1 MTGPAASGGG
11 AFATGHGELF
21 ADPQEGVAPVAIT
34 TGPDRHDV
42 VAGDLPSV
50 IRRLALPAVASNL
63 LMTLF
68 ASVDA
73 YWVGT
78 RIGPEGLAAVST
90 SIFWVWGIVSI
101 AELVSIGLTA
111 VAARRIGEGRPDEAA
126 RVNAEALALALG
138 LGLAVAVVGTL
149 ALPALFAIMETPPAV
164 TALGRH
170 YLGTYLLGSP
180 LIFGFF
186 AVDAAF
192 RAAGDTRT
200 PLALLSTSVVVTLL
214 LDPVLILGLG
224 PAPRLGITGA
234 AVALVATR
242 GTAFAIGVALLRR
255 RGMLRVGWPRAA
267 VLASVV
273 RIGLPTATWG
283 VVFSLV
289 YVLMT
294 RTTTRFGTPALA
306 ALGIGHRIESWLHMV
321 GVGFG
326 AAAAAIVGQNL
337 GAGRLDRARRAGWL
351 ITWYATLPSL
361 VFAAFLLAVP
371 EWFSSR
377 FTTDPAVIAE
387 AARYLRII
395 VPAVL
400 VLTAEL
406 VLEGALGGAGDTV
419 PPMVTSTGLT
429 LLRLPLAAWAAG
441 HWGVQGIWWVIS
453 LTAAG
458 RGLAMLAI
466 WRWGRWAH
474 KTV

>member
-1 MTGPAASGGG
+1 MTQPAATGGE
-11 AFATGHGELF
+11 AFATGHGELL
-21 ADPQEGVAPVAIT
+21 ADPQEGVVPVAVT
-34 TGPDRHDV
+34 AAADRHDV
-42 VAGDLPSV
+42 VTGDLPSV
-50 IRRLALPAVASNL
+50 IRRVALPAVASNL

-90 SIFWVWGIVSI
+90 SVFWVWGIVSI
-101 AELVSIGLTA
+101 AEMVSIGLTA
-111 VAARRIGEGRPDEAA
+111 VAARRFGERRPDEAA
-126 RVNAEALALALG
+126 RVSAEALLLALG
-138 LGLAVAVVGTL
+138 LGLAVAIAGTL
-149 ALPALFAIMETPPAV
+149 ALPQLFALMGTPPAV

-170 YLGTYLLGSP
+170 YLGTYLLGAP

-192 RAAGDTRT
+192 RASGDTRT

-234 AVALVATR
+234 AVALVLTR
-242 GTAFAIGVALLRR
+242 GTAFAIGTWLLVR
-255 RGMLRVGWPRAA
+255 RGMLTFGRPRLA
-267 VLASVV
+267 VLAAVS

-337 GAGRLDRARRAGWL
+337 GAGHVARARRAGW
-351 ITWYATLPSL
+351 ITTGYATVPGIA
-361 VFAAFLLAVP
+361 FALLLLAVP
-371 EWFSSR
+371 EWFASR
-377 FTTDPAVIAE
+377 FTADPAVIAE
-387 AARYLRII
+387 AASYLRII
-395 VPAVL
+395 VPAVF

-419 PPMVTSTGLT
+419 PPMLTSTAFT
-429 LLRLPLAAWAAG
+429 VLRIPLAAWAAD
-441 HWGVQGIWWVIS
+441 HWGVDGIWWVIS
-453 LTAAG
+453 LTAAA
-458 RGLAMLAI
+458 RGVAMLAL